1 MLGQLSKHWWVF
13 VVRGVL
19 ALLFGIGTFVMPGV
33 TLAALILVYALYAF
47 ADGVVAVI
55 AAFGKRPAGEGFPW
69 SLLLI
74 GIAGIAA
81 GAITFM
87 YPGLTAFVLLYFIA
101 AWHIVR
107 GVFEVAVAIRLRKEI
122 EGEGWLIAAG
132 LLSIVFGLFLSLRP
146 AAGALALLWLIGS
159 FAIVFGIIVIA
170 LGFRLKGLA
179 SVN

>member
-1 MLGQLSKHWWVF
+1 MLGQLSQRWWVF

-19 ALLFGIGTFVMPGV
+19 ALLFGIGTFLMPGV
-33 TLAALILVYALYAF
+33 TLAALIIVYALYAF

-55 AAFGKRPAGEGFPW
+55 AAFGQRSAGEGFPW

-74 GIAGIAA
+74 GVAGILA
-81 GAITFM
+81 GVITFL
-87 YPGLTAFVLLYFIA
+87 YPGLTALVLLYLIA

-107 GVFEVAVAIRLRKEI
+107 GLFEVVVAIRLRKEI

-132 LLSIVFGLFLSLRP
+132 ILSVVFGLFLSMFP
-146 AAGALALLWLIGS
+146 AAGALAVLWMIGS

-170 LGFRLKGLA
+170 LGFRLRGLA
-179 SVN
+179 HAH

>member
-1 MLGQLSKHWWVF
+1 MLGQLSQRWWVF

-19 ALLFGIGTFVMPGV
+19 ALLFGIGTFLMPGV
-33 TLAALILVYALYAF
+33 TLAALIIVYALYAF

-55 AAFGKRPAGEGFPW
+55 AAFGQRSAGEGFPW

-74 GIAGIAA
+74 GVAGILAA
-81 GAITFM
+81 CITFL
-87 YPGLTAFVLLYFIA
+87 YPGLTALVLLYLIA

-107 GVFEVAVAIRLRKEI
+107 GLFEVIVAIRLRKEI

-132 LLSIVFGLFLSLRP
+132 ILSVLFGLFLSMFP
-146 AAGALALLWLIGS
+146 AAGALAVLWMIGS

-170 LGFRLKGLA
+170 LGFRLRGLA
-179 SVN
+179 HAH